1 MLKEVGFELVFPSA
15 WPSVFWHPHLRLLLA
30 VYVDDFKMAGPKDNL
45 AKGWELIGSR
55 IDMDTP
61 SPLGR
66 YLGCEH
72 VIKENCRLGAADHP
86 FAHVFDKSIPD
97 PAAKTVAAAPV
108 QDFAEYIDEEGV
120 YIRHHCQP
128 RKALSAISSVEADA
142 MQLGDLRCTEATAV
156 NGSEMPLS
164 WDTASK
170 QAKLD
175 TLCGLDKPTSS
186 SPMLANTK
194 LWMRLR
200 GSGIR
205 MLRRSKCDHR
215 LSMT

>member
-1 MLKEVGFELVFPSA
+1 MLKEAGFELVFPSA

-55 IDMDTP
+55 IDMDTS

-72 VIKENCRLGAADHP
+72 VIKENSRLGTADHP
-86 FAHVFDKSIPD
+86 FAHVFDESIPD
-97 PAAKTVAAAPV
+97 PAVKTVAAAPV

-142 MQLGDLRCTEATAV
+142 VQLGDLRCTEATAV

-170 QAKLD
+170 QTKLD
-175 TLCGLDKPTSS
+175 TL
-186 SPMLANTK
+186 
-194 LWMRLR
+194 
-200 GSGIR
+200 
-205 MLRRSKCDHR
+205 
-215 LSMT
+215 